1 MDYTKLIEAVIMLIM
16 AILTTFVIPWLK
28 TKYTQNQLETWM
40 RWVKIAVTAAEQIYT
55 AEQWSEKKQYVVT
68 YLKDQGIKYNEA
80 TINNM
85 IEAAVLE
92 LHMSMNKKED
102 KSDATDTE
110 NAEDA
115 EPPQNENN

>member
-1 MDYTKLIEAVIMLIM
+1 MDYTKLIEAVVMLIL
-16 AILTTFVIPWLK
+16 AIVTTFVIPWLK
-28 TKYTQNQLETWM
+28 ANYTQKQLDTWM
-40 RWVKIAVTAAEQIYT
+40 MWVRIAVTAAEQLFT
-55 AEQWSEKKQYVVT
+55 AEQWSEKKQYVVA
-68 YLKDQGIKYNEA
+68 YLKDRGIKYNEA

-102 KSDATDTE
+102 KSDADTP
-110 NAEDA
+110 APEDA

>member
-1 MDYTKLIEAVIMLIM
+1 M

-110 NAEDA
+110 SAEDA